1 MKGDFRCKSVAS
13 GPKILKAPEEICSK
27 TCVPC
32 TKTISNRDPNRGFI
46 PMEKAAAS
54 VALYNIVKAQGAK
67 TEVDI
72 EEITVGAGF
81 DSCYT
86 SVVGAPAV
94 CAMGARG
101 ETAPGV
107 HVY

>member
-54 VALYNIVKAQGAK
+54 EALYNIVKAQGGQ
-67 TEVDI
+67 D
-72 EEITVGAGF
+72 
-81 DSCYT
+81 
-86 SVVGAPAV
+86 
-94 CAMGARG
+94 RG
-101 ETAPGV
+101 R
-107 HVY
+107 H